1 MTGQSTMLAL
11 NAIGVGVSLTALC
24 TFVIARRFGPDLL
37 RKARV
42 WMGVFIAL
50 LGYDHALGVAEALGL
65 YERSSHIIGAEL
77 LHLPWLVLALHQHVK
92 LVTLPSVPDTLAA
105 GKALKARLWWGL
117 PALWLLLV
125 PLALLDGGLKQ
136 AVFGSGAET
145 LRLEA
150 LSPDD
155 ALSVLSALLGVFIYW
170 LIWLVGL
177 GVAGV
182 LMVRR
187 LVRRERWLRATVSSF
202 EGLGV
207 SPLRR
212 LLWLCATGVG
222 LTIVDQ
228 LLEISGGPA
237 LPDWA
242 ADLYVL
248 GLGICFYGLMLG
260 AMLEPAQGLPGPAPE
275 SQPAPPASLKER
287 PAYARS
293 ALTEADV
300 ARILQKIETAMRD
313 GELWRDPFFNLPS
326 LSRACG
332 VKPHQISQALN
343 AGLGRSFFDYV
354 NGLRVDEARVRLE
367 QTQDSILSVSEAVG
381 FNSKSTFNAAFL
393 KHARMTP
400 SQYRSSMR
408 RRAAGPDAGAAG

>member
-1 MTGQSTMLAL
+1 MTGQSIMLAL

-24 TFVIARRFGPDLL
+24 TFFIAHRFGPVIL
-37 RKARV
+37 RRARV

-50 LGYDHALGVAEALGL
+50 LGYDHALGAAEALDL
-65 YERSSHIIGAEL
+65 YERSTHLIGAEL
-77 LHLPWLVLALHQHVK
+77 LHLPWLVLALHQHVR
-92 LVTLPSVPDTLAA
+92 LVTAPPASDAPAQ
-105 GKALKARLWWGL
+105 GPALNAKLWWGL

-125 PLALLDGGLKQ
+125 PLAILDGELKH
-136 AVFGSGAET
+136 AVFGADAQGVS
-145 LRLEA
+145 LEA
-150 LSPDD
+150 LPSDD
-155 ALSVLSALLGVFIYW
+155 AICVLWAVLGVFIYW

-222 LTIVDQ
+222 LTVVDQ
-228 LLEISGGPA
+228 LLEITGAPA

-248 GLGICFYGLMLG
+248 GLGACFYGLMLG
-260 AMLEPAQGLPGPAPE
+260 AMLEPVQGFPGPAPE
-275 SQPAPPASLKER
+275 IQPSPPAR

-300 ARILQKIETAMRD
+300 ARILQKIEAAMRD
-313 GELWRDPFFNLPS
+313 GQLWRDPFFNLS
-326 LSRACG
+326 ALSKACG
-332 VKPHQISQALN
+332 VKPHQISQTLN

-354 NGLRVDEARVRLE
+354 NGLRVEEARILLE
-367 QTQDSILSVSEAVG
+367 QTHDTILSVSEAVG

-400 SQYRSSMR
+400 SQYRTSMR
-408 RRAAGPDAGAAG
+408 RRESGPDAGAAG